1 MGIRPTIHLNK
12 LDSVKSFHIK
22 HNPKSMKKEKSL
34 LVEKDNLVDEYE
46 AFGHSITGLIKND
59 GKPVAVNLEA
69 RVDEES

>member
-1 MGIRPTIHLNK
+1 
-12 LDSVKSFHIK
+12 
-22 HNPKSMKKEKSL
+22 MKKEKSL
-34 LVEKDNLVDEYE
+34 LVANDNLVDEFE